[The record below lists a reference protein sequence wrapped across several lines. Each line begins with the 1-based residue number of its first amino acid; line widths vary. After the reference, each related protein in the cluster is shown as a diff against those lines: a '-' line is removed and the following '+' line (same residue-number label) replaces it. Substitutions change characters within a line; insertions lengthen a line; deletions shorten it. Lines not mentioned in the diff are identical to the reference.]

1 MGFPHSP
8 SGLPP
13 PQCSSGE
20 GFPYHNHS
28 LDSRT
33 LQARGTEAGVECM
46 DIVSQRAPNKHLDT
60 RGGRTS

>member
-1 MGFPHSP
+1 MGFPHGP

-13 PQCSSGE
+13 PQ

-46 DIVSQRAPNKHLDT
+46 DNVSQRA
-60 RGGRTS
+60 S